1 MYLRRKID
9 KFLDDWKRNPNRKPL
24 LVNGARQVGK
34 SESIRHF
41 GQKYYDNIIEIN
53 FVSQPAFKAITQ
65 EGFETDKL
73 IRNIS
78 LLSPESKITP
88 GKTLI
93 FFDEIQDYPE
103 IATSLKFFKID
114 GRFDVICSGSML
126 GIHYKRIHSI
136 SVGYKTDYEMYSIDF
151 EEFLWAKG
159 YQDAIIDD
167 MYRHIVNKEPF
178 STLEHDLYVSLFR
191 DFCVLGGMP
200 EIVAAYISSGTF
212 EGYSPCSVNCSLTIA
227 TMCVNM
233 LRDRPDPYTE
243 CIKPYSGATWSGQQ
257 EIPDFKSGK
266 RCKGERLLGLRGMVG
281 RGRNNKYL
289 LLSEFPGTAT

>member
-114 GRFDVICSGSML
+114 GRFG
-126 GIHYKRIHSI
+126 
-136 SVGYKTDYEMYSIDF
+136 
-151 EEFLWAKG
+151 
-159 YQDAIIDD
+159 
-167 MYRHIVNKEPF
+167 
-178 STLEHDLYVSLFR
+178 
-191 DFCVLGGMP
+191 
-200 EIVAAYISSGTF
+200 
-212 EGYSPCSVNCSLTIA
+212 
-227 TMCVNM
+227 
-233 LRDRPDPYTE
+233 
-243 CIKPYSGATWSGQQ
+243 
-257 EIPDFKSGK
+257 
-266 RCKGERLLGLRGMVG
+266 
-281 RGRNNKYL
+281 
-289 LLSEFPGTAT
+289 